1 MESHENEMKDLI
13 KKEYPFMKIT
23 PDYFALLHEVLL
35 FIKSNG
41 RDLDDEGIPEEV
53 QKNFTNF
60 KMSNQ
65 IHEAVAKT
73 ITLVAKSQPTKE
85 RISDLFKNTSKSSF
99 SERFQNVIG
108 WNDDVIGKPNMLG
121 ENLLNTVGGDVKESS
136 ITYGTGGPISD
147 KTIDMAIK
155 ESKQLFYDLQTP
167 AIQPSEM
174 KETVYEEFIAQK
186 HREDSELKRK
196 ESIMKA
202 KVKDELEKN
211 KKLTPEEILELQR
224 KEMDRQKWPAPHP
237 FHYLHKVVERHFEED
252 DNIRNSLLR
261 VVSDDKNNN
270 AGKIIKNFNRVRS
283 NFELGT
289 IDKEFIKYNEEILY
303 EMAVGNLENIMKS
316 CASSGK
322 KTELLSIIATKLV
335 RETQDNCKAL
345 IDLLATRGDYGTS
358 FISPLADILLE
369 NTKSIE
375 DLVKDELKNT
385 EVFSNSELS
394 DMMDIANNKS
404 KNTKKENNSQ
414 STESNL
420 YKLNHAAM
428 NM

>member
-1 MESHENEMKDLI
+1 
-13 KKEYPFMKIT
+13 
-23 PDYFALLHEVLL
+23 
-35 FIKSNG
+35 
-41 RDLDDEGIPEEV
+41 
-53 QKNFTNF
+53 
-60 KMSNQ
+60 
-65 IHEAVAKT
+65 
-73 ITLVAKSQPTKE
+73 
-85 RISDLFKNTSKSSF
+85 
-99 SERFQNVIG
+99 
-108 WNDDVIGKPNMLG
+108 
-121 ENLLNTVGGDVKESS
+121 
-136 ITYGTGGPISD
+136 
-147 KTIDMAIK
+147 
-155 ESKQLFYDLQTP
+155 
-167 AIQPSEM
+167 
-174 KETVYEEFIAQK
+174 
-186 HREDSELKRK
+186 
-196 ESIMKA
+196 
-202 KVKDELEKN
+202 
-211 KKLTPEEILELQR
+211 
-224 KEMDRQKWPAPHP
+224 
-237 FHYLHKVVERHFEED
+237 
-252 DNIRNSLLR
+252 
-261 VVSDDKNNN
+261 
-270 AGKIIKNFNRVRS
+270 
-283 NFELGT
+283 
-289 IDKEFIKYNEEILY
+289 
-303 EMAVGNLENIMKS
+303 MAVGNLENIMKS